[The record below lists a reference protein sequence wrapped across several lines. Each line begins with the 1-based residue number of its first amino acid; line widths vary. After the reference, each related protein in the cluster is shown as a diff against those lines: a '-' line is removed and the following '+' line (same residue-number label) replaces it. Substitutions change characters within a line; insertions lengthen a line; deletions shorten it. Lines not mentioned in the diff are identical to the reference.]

1 MEDYVW
7 IARYAGFLT
16 VTLENRMDGLVK
28 KIGGTDFAILVVI
41 YVLPIGVYIASSI
54 GHLGYIFSNGEVIS
68 ALFISLRSTLV
79 STITV
84 ALLGLP
90 GMYYIWKKESRII
103 DILKGVMDM
112 PLAIPPS
119 VAGLI
124 LLITFG
130 RLGVIGKFL
139 HVLGINIPFT
149 LAAVCLAQIFVAGP
163 IFFKSYRIGL
173 VSIET
178 DPIISAETLGLNDFE
193 IFIKVILPMCR
204 NAIITGLMLS
214 FSRMLAEFGA
224 TIMFAG
230 NLKGVTQT
238 LPLAIFSAM
247 ETDINVSM
255 AIGLLLIAVS
265 VVVQLANKH
274 FERKL

>member
-1 MEDYVW
+1 
-7 IARYAGFLT
+7 
-16 VTLENRMDGLVK
+16 MDGLLRRLGAAAFTV
-28 KIGGTDFAILVVI
+28 LVLI

-54 GHLGYIFSNGEVIS
+54 RYIGYIFSSTEVIS
-68 ALFISLRSTLV
+68 ALLISLRSTV
-79 STITV
+79 ISIIIV
-84 ALLGLP
+84 AVLGLP
-90 GMYYIWKKESRII
+90 GMYYVWKKNDRK
-103 DILKGVMDM
+103 LNVLNAVLDM
-112 PLAIPPS
+112 PMAIPPS

-130 RLGVIGKFL
+130 RLGVIGKYL
-139 HVLGINIPFT
+139 HIVGINIPFT

-163 IFFKSYRIGL
+163 IFFKSYRVGL
-173 VSIET
+173 DSI
-178 DPIISAETLGLNDFE
+178 DGDFIISAETLGLNDFE

-204 NAIITGLMLS
+204 KSIITGLILS

-238 LPLAIFSAM
+238 LPLAIFSVM
-247 ETDINVSM
+247 ETDINVSI

-265 VVVQLANKH
+265 IMVQLANRH
-274 FERKL
+274 FERKV

>member
-1 MEDYVW
+1 
-7 IARYAGFLT
+7 
-16 VTLENRMDGLVK
+16 MDGLLRRL
-28 KIGGTDFAILVVI
+28 GAATFAILVLI

-54 GHLGYIFSNGEVIS
+54 RYIGYIFSSSEVIS
-68 ALFISLRSTLV
+68 ALVISLKSSVISTA
-79 STITV
+79 IV
-84 ALLGLP
+84 AGLGLP
-90 GMYYIWKKESRII
+90 GMYYVWKKNNRGLNALSAV
-103 DILKGVMDM
+103 LDM
-112 PLAIPPS
+112 PMAIPPS

-130 RLGVIGKFL
+130 RMGLIGKCL
-139 HVLGINIPFT
+139 HITGVNIPFT
-149 LAAVCLAQIFVAGP
+149 LAAVCLAQVFVAGP
-163 IFFKSYRIGL
+163 IFFKSYSVGL
-173 VSIET
+173 DNIET
-178 DPIISAETLGLNDFE
+178 DLIISAETLGLNDFE
-193 IFIKVILPMCR
+193 TFRKVILPMCR
-204 NAIITGLMLS
+204 NSIMTGLILS

-265 VVVQLANKH
+265 VVVQLANRH
-274 FERKL
+274 FERKV

>member
-1 MEDYVW
+1 MDYVW
-7 IARYAGFLT
+7 IARYAGSPT
-16 VTLENRMDGLVK
+16 AISGNRMDGLLK
-28 KIGGTDFAILVVI
+28 KIGGSAFVILVLI
-41 YVLPIGVYIASSI
+41 YVLPIGVYMGSSI
-54 GHLGYIFSNGEVIS
+54 RHLGYIFSNGEVIA
-68 ALFISLRSTLV
+68 ALLISLKSTLA
-79 STITV
+79 SIFLV

-90 GMYYIWKKESRII
+90 GMYYVWKKESRVI
-103 DILKGVMDM
+103 DIVSGIMDM
-112 PLAIPPS
+112 PMTIPPS

-130 RLGVIGKFL
+130 RLGAIGKYL
-139 HVLGINIPFT
+139 HVLGINIPFS

-163 IFFKSYRIGL
+163 IFFKSYRLGL
-173 VSIET
+173 DSIET
-178 DPIISAETLGLNDFE
+178 DLIISAETLGLNDLE

-204 NAIITGLMLS
+204 NAIITGLILS

-247 ETDINVSM
+247 ETDINISM

-265 VVVQLANKH
+265 LVVQLANRH
-274 FERKL
+274 FERKV